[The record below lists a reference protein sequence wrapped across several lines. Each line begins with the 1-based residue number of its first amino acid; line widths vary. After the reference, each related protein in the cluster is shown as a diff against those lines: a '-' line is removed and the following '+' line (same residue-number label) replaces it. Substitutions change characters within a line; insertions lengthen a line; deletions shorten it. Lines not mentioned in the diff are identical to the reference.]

1 MIDYLPTKPLTSLT
15 SVVDAK
21 QQCLPYLI
29 VPNRRADPIPPPL
42 NLIHITADL
51 HLPESL
57 IETVLP
63 CITTHADRLHHHHH
77 IYNLSQLLFLLW
89 SSDLVSRFRPC
100 TNNLSLSPLIY
111 PPGHHPLS
119 EEEAVIVGT
128 VLHALLER
136 KVAG

>member
-1 MIDYLPTKPLTSLT
+1 M
-15 SVVDAK
+15 VDAK

-42 NLIHITADL
+42 NLIHISADL
-51 HLPESL
+51 HLLETL
-57 IETVLP
+57 IETVLH
-63 CITTHADRLHHHHH
+63 CITTHADRLHHHLH

-89 SSDLVSRFRPC
+89 FSDLVSRFRPC
-100 TNNLSLSPLIY
+100 TNNLSLSPHIY
-111 PPGHHPLS
+111 PLGRHPLS
-119 EEEAVIVGT
+119 EEEEAVIVGT